1 MDIRGLIRSAVMM
14 SLCATLVAGFA
25 QSGGRGAGGL
35 PGNIGLPDLPSAARG
50 PMGLPDPA
58 RGPRNEFPAEA
69 AQRGLSTAAEA
80 RYTHARQLWRAHR
93 DALDFDS
100 EDHLIVRGEILALA
114 PAPQAIASAQAMGFT
129 IRRQETLDALDTVVV
144 VLEVPRGMSPRRALK
159 KLRSADPRGAYDF
172 NHIYFESAAASSNV
186 ADAAT
191 RPRSDAPKSPGGA
204 TFVRR
209 IGLVDGG
216 VAIGHPALRS
226 VAVHTHGCDGA
237 PVPSEHGTAVASLL
251 AAGSGERSGGAQRTE
266 IFAADVYCGASTGG
280 AADALIE
287 ALAWLAR
294 ERVPVINVSL
304 VGPPNALLER
314 AVDLATERG
323 YLIVAAVGNDGPA
336 APPLYPAA
344 YPPVVAV
351 TGVDRSEKVL
361 LEAERG
367 RYVDFAALGADVQAA
382 SLPEGRTQ
390 VRGTSFAAPIVA
402 RLLAERLDRPDPA
415 LANEAVRELAASA
428 IDLGARGYDP
438 VYGNGLVGA
447 DPQMTSAPV
456 AQSR

>member
-1 MDIRGLIRSAVMM
+1 MM
-14 SLCATLVAGFA
+14 SLCTTLVAGFA
-25 QSGGRGAGGL
+25 LGGGRGAGGL
-35 PGNIGLPDLPSAARG
+35 PGGIGLPDLPSAARG
-50 PMGLPDPA
+50 PMGLPDTA
-58 RGPRNEFPAEA
+58 RGPRNGIPGEA
-69 AQRGLSTAAEA
+69 AQRGLSTASEA
-80 RYTHARQLWRAHR
+80 RYSHERELWRAHR
-93 DALDFDS
+93 DVLEFDS
-100 EDHLIVRGEILALA
+100 EEHLIVRGEILALA
-114 PAPQAIASAQAMGFT
+114 PAPDAIASAQAMGFA
-129 IRRQETLDALDTVVV
+129 IRRQETLDALDTAVV

-172 NHIYFESAAASSNV
+172 NHIYFESAAASSTM

-191 RPRSDAPKSPGGA
+191 SARSDAPKSPGRA
-204 TFVRR
+204 TVARR

-226 VAVHTHGCDGA
+226 ATVHTHGCNGA

-251 AAGSGERSGGAQRTE
+251 AGAGGEPSSGARNTE
-266 IFAADVYCGASTGG
+266 IFAADVYCGTPTGG

-314 AVDLATERG
+314 AVDLATDHG

-367 RYVDFAALGADVQAA
+367 SYVDFAAPGADMQAA
-382 SLPEGRTQ
+382 SLPDGRTQ

-402 RLLAERLDRPDPA
+402 RLLAERLNHPDPA
-415 LANEAVRELAASA
+415 LANQAVRELAASA

-438 VYGNGLVGA
+438 VYGNGLVGV
-447 DPQMTSAPV
+447 DPRAISAPV